1 MIDQAYQARLPEGMI
16 RCYLVHDRV
25 AGFGHQAVNAL
36 YPAPPGAR
44 PEAAP
49 QPGPRLYH
57 PATLAEFQPLT
68 RRLEQEWLPA
78 VQRLLDIETA
88 QLPVLWDCDFL
99 LGPRNDAGE
108 DTYVLCEINVSS
120 VSPFPDAAVE
130 PLARA
135 TLARVQALHED
146 RRSLA
151 RRNVSSD

>member
-1 MIDQAYQARLPEGMI
+1 LPQFQSLKRQLE
-16 RCYLVHDRV
+16 LKWV
-25 AGFGHQAVNAL
+25 
-36 YPAPPGAR
+36 PAM
-44 PEAAP
+44 
-49 QPGPRLYH
+49 
-57 PATLAEFQPLT
+57 
-68 RRLEQEWLPA
+68 
-78 VQRLLDIETA
+78 QRLLDIETA